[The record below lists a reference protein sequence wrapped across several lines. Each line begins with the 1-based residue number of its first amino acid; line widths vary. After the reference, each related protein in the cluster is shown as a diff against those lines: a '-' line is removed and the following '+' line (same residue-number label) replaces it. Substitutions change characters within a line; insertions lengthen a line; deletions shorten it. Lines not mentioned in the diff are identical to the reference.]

1 MLYNLQKYKSTPN
14 IQYVVV
20 SLSSKGGM
28 IQKYIEE
35 GFDFVL
41 VDLKKEPLKSFKQLI
56 TIVKSS
62 DVVSCWMYHSNF
74 IGYIVN
80 KFAKCKK
87 LIWNIRN
94 TDISRKKNSRSMFFC
109 NYFCKKWSKNVDL
122 ITYNGEVSYQEH
134 LIYGYTNKNYVILN
148 NGCDTDLFNA
158 KFCNDSL
165 IREELNIP
173 ADKKI
178 VLSVGRYNV
187 LKDIP
192 NFIYALA
199 QNKGKHNFVGVM
211 CGRNIDVK
219 NKELINLI
227 KTSNLKIKED
237 VLLLGERSD
246 INRIMAS
253 SYVYVMHSQSEAFSN
268 TLIQA
273 MSCAIPVIS
282 TDAGVSRDVMVN
294 KDLVSHV
301 GDYVGLA
308 NNLDKV
314 LSFDSKQIEQEK
326 INNRNRIVENYDIR
340 NIVKQYEKIYLN
352 V

>member
-1 MLYNLQKYKSTPN
+1 M
-14 IQYVVV
+14 
-20 SLSSKGGM
+20 
-28 IQKYIEE
+28 
-35 GFDFVL
+35 
-41 VDLKKEPLKSFKQLI
+41 
-56 TIVKSS
+56 
-62 DVVSCWMYHSNF
+62 
-74 IGYIVN
+74 
-80 KFAKCKK
+80 
-87 LIWNIRN
+87 
-94 TDISRKKNSRSMFFC
+94 
-109 NYFCKKWSKNVDL
+109 
-122 ITYNGEVSYQEH
+122 
-134 LIYGYTNKNYVILN
+134 
-148 NGCDTDLFNA
+148 
-158 KFCNDSL
+158 
-165 IREELNIP
+165 
-173 ADKKI
+173 
-178 VLSVGRYNV
+178 

-294 KDLVSHV
+294 KEFSQSCWQIM
-301 GDYVGLA
+301 
-308 NNLDKV
+308 LD
-314 LSFDSKQIEQEK
+314 
-326 INNRNRIVENYDIR
+326 
-340 NIVKQYEKIYLN
+340 
-352 V
+352 